1 MCTQSNGNRLLFCS
15 CYELHSKLIEHLL
28 TDTQAYGMKFIL
40 WRSRYVPA
48 TRNSISLCRSCKSLQ
63 SLQYAPPSTSQSLT
77 KPHGTSQDLMK
88 VNEVSKWINRSDS
101 FTCSLNPALRMPRV
115 RLSDSE
121 RMLQLWL
128 HEDTACL
135 ELSWSSRSSVSLFF
149 CSISTFLSCSYSHSF
164 SRSSFTVLTAF
175 VSYKLFSQTK
185 GMRNCR

>member
-1 MCTQSNGNRLLFCS
+1 MAIV
-15 CYELHSKLIEHLL
+15 CYSVHAMNFIVWTLLIEH

-63 SLQYAPPSTSQSLT
+63 YAPPSTSQSLT
-77 KPHGTSQDLMK
+77 EPHGTSQDLMK